1 MEKSAM
7 DTVTGIRLSIF
18 QWIYFIVQT
27 KLSGGREDYKCK
39 CLLEKVNKSKVI
51 TKNRVGKK
59 KKKKKTD
66 LGQVINK

>member
-39 CLLEKVNKSKVI
+39 GALLEKVNKSKVI
-51 TKNRVGKK
+51 TKNRVEKK
-59 KKKKKTD
+59 KNR
-66 LGQVINK
+66 LGSGDQ

>member
-1 MEKSAM
+1 M
-7 DTVTGIRLSIF
+7 
-18 QWIYFIVQT
+18 
-27 KLSGGREDYKCK
+27 
-39 CLLEKVNKSKVI
+39 EKVNKSKVI